1 MFENYSK
8 CRFFDFSILV
18 ISNNFYPIKSDLTG
32 NAVRPQAS
40 GFQKL
45 AKLTI
50 FGIFDKL
57 LFTKNINLA
66 RFARNVECDFFC
78 DFQTLCI

>member
-8 CRFFDFSILV
+8 CRFFDFSILA
-18 ISNNFYPIKSDLTG
+18 ISNNFYPFNSDLTG
-32 NAVRPQAS
+32 NTVWTQAS

-50 FGIFDKL
+50 FGIFDEL
-57 LFTKNINLA
+57 LPTVAYVNENHENAVSIGESFSSFSG
-66 RFARNVECDFFC
+66 R
-78 DFQTLCI
+78 